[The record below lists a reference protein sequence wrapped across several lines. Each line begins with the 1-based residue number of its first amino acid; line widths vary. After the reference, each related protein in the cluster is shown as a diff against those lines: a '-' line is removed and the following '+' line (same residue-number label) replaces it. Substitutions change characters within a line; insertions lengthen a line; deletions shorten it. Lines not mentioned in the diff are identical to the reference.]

1 MFKSK
6 NGLVIGL
13 ALVMIL
19 VTMIP
24 SAFAQPLL
32 QATTTPEAT
41 LAASVT
47 PIATVAAT
55 STEAMSPVATPTTA
69 SSAAPAAPTLQ
80 STPSTLPTTGGSDDN
95 GGLNLIWGVILLGLG
110 AFVLFGAL
118 SLSTRRS
125 QR

>member
-6 NGLVIGL
+6 NSLVIGL
-13 ALVMIL
+13 ALVIIL

-24 SAFAQPLL
+24 SAFAQPLQ

-47 PIATVAAT
+47 PIATLAAT
-55 STEAMSPVATPTTA
+55 STQVVSPVATPTTA
-69 SSAAPAAPTLQ
+69 SKVAPAAPTLQ

-118 SLSTRRS
+118 RLSTRRS